1 VGQGTGHP
9 WPPAA
14 APNGL
19 SQAARHKTRLGA
31 FEWPLPDKL
40 HSDYFT
46 GDLAT
51 WWINKYAPTDG
62 PLFLQIGFP
71 GPHPPYDPVAS
82 AIKKYAGRDI
92 PVSEIKVDDM
102 AGQPSALED
111 LRRRQV
117 ELEADAIAFSMSP
130 DIEARRRQRE
140 YYLANVTM
148 IDEKL
153 GEILEALET
162 KGLLNNTIVIFTSD
176 HGDTLGDHGQ
186 SQKWTMYEQVLRVP
200 LVFWGAGLSKNGAG
214 SHRSC
219 PTLRRRS
226 DNS

>member
-1 VGQGTGHP
+1 
-9 WPPAA
+9 
-14 APNGL
+14 
-19 SQAARHKTRLGA
+19 
-31 FEWPLPDKL
+31 
-40 HSDYFT
+40 
-46 GDLAT
+46 
-51 WWINKYAPTDG
+51 
-62 PLFLQIGFP
+62 
-71 GPHPPYDPVAS
+71 
-82 AIKKYAGRDI
+82 
-92 PVSEIKVDDM
+92 M
-102 AGQPSALED
+102 AGQPSALKD

-200 LVFWGAGLSKNGAG
+200 LVFWGAGLRKRGRQSPLLSNTSTSVRQFLTMRVSASPNTWRRKAYVAF
-214 SHRSC
+214 
-219 PTLRRRS
+219 LAAMRRRAENWFS
-226 DNS
+226 RSLGRIT